1 MNCWKKI
8 RNLLNRKAFD
18 RDLQEEMRIHR
29 EMAEEKLNRLGA
41 SKEEAHYIAMRAF
54 GNPTLAQEASRL
66 HWTFFFESF
75 FQDIGFAIR
84 TLRKSPSFAAV
95 AVLTLALGIG
105 TNTAIFSVINGV
117 LLSPLPYKDSQQIV
131 IMKENESLPNVIDIQ
146 RQANA
151 FSVGGAINSQPMDYT
166 NGPEPLQIRVAFIN
180 SGFFETLG
188 IAPTLGRIFSEAE
201 DVRGGPRL
209 AVVSYAFWQSH
220 LGGDPQALGRPILL
234 GGNSYAVIGVMPETF
249 VSPREHADVFISLWV
264 ADPKSA
270 VDRDVHDLH
279 TYWRLKGGV
288 SVEQAQAD
296 IATIHNSLAEQF
308 PAEEKERR
316 IELIPLRE
324 SLVGD
329 VRPALLVLFGAVEL
343 VLLIACA
350 NFASLLIA
358 RGFARRHEMLIRAA
372 LGAGH
377 GRLIR
382 KLLTESTLLSF
393 SGGAV
398 GLLFAHW
405 GTRMLLALTPEEL
418 RWLNGTHMDS
428 RVLLFALAVSI
439 LTGVIFGMAPAL
451 LAARTDV
458 AAALNEGGRSKTG
471 STAGHRIRRILV
483 TTEVAFALVLLVG
496 AGLLIKGFS
505 RLRSVNPGFNPTGV
519 MTMYL
524 QLPDTRYA
532 EIPKRTQ
539 FRRELLA
546 RLNSLPGVQAGMISD
561 IPLGGNYVGYSFV
574 IDGRPPI
581 PEGNEPKVQTLSVMG
596 DYFRVMQIPL
606 RTGRDFTEM
615 DREGQPL
622 VAIANEEFVKEFL
635 QGHNPVGSRIR
646 WARDSGPPRW
656 ITIVGVV
663 GDVKHSGLDQLTDPA
678 VYTPFPQADEAWKRW
693 MTLAIRKDNSFSGL
707 VEQVKA
713 QVWSI
718 DGQIPVSDVQ
728 TMEQRMAVSF
738 AQQRFY
744 MLLLGAFASLA
755 AILAGIGIYGVVAY
769 TAGQSTHEIGIRMA
783 LGGQR
788 RDVLRLIMAEAAK
801 LTSAG
806 ILIGVVGAL
815 AVTRVMAG
823 LLFQVNPDDP
833 AILAV
838 VAILLA
844 LVALV
849 ACYIPARRATQVD
862 PVVALKYE

>member
-1 MNCWKKI
+1 
-8 RNLLNRKAFD
+8 
-18 RDLQEEMRIHR
+18 
-29 EMAEEKLNRLGA
+29 
-41 SKEEAHYIAMRAF
+41 
-54 GNPTLAQEASRL
+54 
-66 HWTFFFESF
+66 
-75 FQDIGFAIR
+75 
-84 TLRKSPSFAAV
+84 
-95 AVLTLALGIG
+95 
-105 TNTAIFSVINGV
+105 
-117 LLSPLPYKDSQQIV
+117 
-131 IMKENESLPNVIDIQ
+131 
-146 RQANA
+146 
-151 FSVGGAINSQPMDYT
+151 
-166 NGPEPLQIRVAFIN
+166 
-180 SGFFETLG
+180 
-188 IAPTLGRIFSEAE
+188 
-201 DVRGGPRL
+201 
-209 AVVSYAFWQSH
+209 VVSYPFWQSH
-220 LGGDPQALGRPILL
+220 LGGDPHAVGRPILL

-249 VSPREHADVFISLWV
+249 ICPREHADVFISLWV
-264 ADPKSA
+264 ADPNTA
-270 VDRDVHDLH
+270 VDRDVHFLH

-288 SVEQAQAD
+288 SLEQAQAD
-296 IATIHNSLAEQF
+296 IATIHNSLAERF

-316 IELIPLRE
+316 MQLIPLRE

-329 VRPALLVLFGAVEL
+329 VRPALLVLFGAVGL

-358 RGFARRHEMLIRAA
+358 RGFARRQEMLIRAA

-405 GTRMLLALTPEEL
+405 GTRMLLVLTPAEL
-418 RWLNGTHMDS
+418 RWLNGIQMDS
-428 RVLLFALAVSI
+428 RVLLFALGVSI
-439 LTGVIFGMAPAL
+439 LTGVIFGIAPAL

-458 AAALNEGGRSKTG
+458 AAALNEGGRSKTA
-471 STAGHRIRRILV
+471 SAAGHRIRKILV
-483 TTEVAFALVLLVG
+483 TTEVAFALMLVVG
-496 AGLLIKGFS
+496 AGLLMKGFS
-505 RLRSVNPGFNPTGV
+505 HLRSMNPGFNPTGV

-524 QLPDTRYA
+524 QLPTTRYA
-532 EIPKRTQ
+532 EIPKQTR

-546 RLNSLPGVQAGMISD
+546 RLNSLPGVRIGMITD
-561 IPLGGNYVGYSFV
+561 IPLGGNYVEYDFV
-574 IDGRPPI
+574 IDGRAPI
-581 PEGNEPKVQTLSVMG
+581 PEGEEPKVQTLSVMG

-606 RTGRDFTEM
+606 RAGRDFTGM

-622 VAIANEEFVKEFL
+622 VAIANEEFVRQFFPG
-635 QGHNPVGSRIR
+635 QNPVGSRIR
-646 WARDSGPPRW
+646 WARDTGPPRW

-663 GDVKHSGLDQLTDPA
+663 GDVKHSGLNQPTDPA

-693 MTLAIRKDNSFSGL
+693 MTLTIRTDNSFSGL

-713 QVWSI
+713 QVWSV

-755 AILAGIGIYGVVAY
+755 AILAGVGIYGVVAY
-769 TAGQSTHEIGIRMA
+769 TASQSTHEIGIRMA

-806 ILIGVVGAL
+806 ILIGIVGAL
-815 AVTRVMAG
+815 ALTRAMAS
-823 LLFQVNPDDP
+823 LLFEVKPGDP
-833 AILAV
+833 VILAAGATV
-838 VAILLA
+838 LA

-849 ACYIPARRATQVD
+849 ACYIPARRAAQGD
-862 PVVALKYE
+862 PMVALRYE

>member
-1 MNCWKKI
+1 MKLWKRI
-8 RNLLNRKAFD
+8 RYLLNREAFD

-29 EMAEEKLNRLGA
+29 EMAEEKLNQLGTP
-41 SKEEAHYIAMRAF
+41 KEEAHYAAMRAF
-54 GNPTLAQEASRL
+54 GNATMAQEASRL
-66 HWTFFFESF
+66 EWAFFFESLVK
-75 FQDIGFAIR
+75 DICFGVR
-84 TLRKSPSFAAV
+84 MLRKSPGFSAV

-105 TNTAIFSVINGV
+105 ANTAIFSVINGV
-117 LLSPLPYKDSQQIV
+117 LLSPLPYKSPQKIV
-131 IMKENESLPNVIDIQ
+131 VMKENESLPNVMDIQ
-146 RQANA
+146 RQASA
-151 FSVGGAINSQPMDYT
+151 FSLGGAINAQPIDYT
-166 NGPEPLQIRVAFIN
+166 NGPEPLQIRVGLVN

-188 IAPTLGRIFSEAE
+188 IAPTMGRIFSEAE

-209 AVVSYAFWQSH
+209 AVVSYPFWQSH
-220 LGGDPQALGRPILL
+220 LGGDPHAVGRPILL

-249 VSPREHADVFISLWV
+249 ICPREHADVFISLWV
-264 ADPKSA
+264 ADPNTA
-270 VDRDVHDLH
+270 VDRDVHFLH

-288 SVEQAQAD
+288 SLEQAQAD
-296 IATIHNSLAEQF
+296 IATIHNSLAERF

-316 IELIPLRE
+316 MQLIPLRE

-329 VRPALLVLFGAVEL
+329 VRPALLVLFGAVGL

-358 RGFARRHEMLIRAA
+358 RGFARRQEMLIRAA

-405 GTRMLLALTPEEL
+405 GTRMLLVLTPAEL
-418 RWLNGTHMDS
+418 RWLNGIQMDS

-439 LTGVIFGMAPAL
+439 LTGVIFGIAPAL

-458 AAALNEGGRSKTG
+458 AAALNEGGRSKTA
-471 STAGHRIRRILV
+471 SAAGHRIRKILV
-483 TTEVAFALVLLVG
+483 TTEVAFALMLVVG
-496 AGLLIKGFS
+496 AGLLMKGFS
-505 RLRSVNPGFNPTGV
+505 HLRSMNPGFNPTGV

-524 QLPDTRYA
+524 QLPTTRYA
-532 EIPKRTQ
+532 EIPKQTR

-546 RLNSLPGVQAGMISD
+546 RLNSLPGVRIGMITD
-561 IPLGGNYVGYSFV
+561 IPLGGNYVEYDFV
-574 IDGRPPI
+574 IDGRAPI
-581 PEGNEPKVQTLSVMG
+581 PEGEEPKVQTLSVMG

-606 RTGRDFTEM
+606 RAGRDFTGM

-622 VAIANEEFVKEFL
+622 VAIANEEFVRQFFPG
-635 QGHNPVGSRIR
+635 QNPVGSRIR
-646 WARDSGPPRW
+646 WARDTGPPRW

-663 GDVKHSGLDQLTDPA
+663 GDVKHSGLNQPTDPA

-693 MTLAIRKDNSFSGL
+693 MTLTIRTDNSFSGL

-713 QVWSI
+713 QVWSV

-755 AILAGIGIYGVVAY
+755 AILAGVGIYGVVAY

-806 ILIGVVGAL
+806 ILIGIVGAL
-815 AVTRVMAG
+815 ALTRAMAS
-823 LLFQVNPDDP
+823 LLFEVKPGDP
-833 AILAV
+833 VILAAGATV
-838 VAILLA
+838 LA

-849 ACYIPARRATQVD
+849 ACYIPARRAAQGD
-862 PVVALKYE
+862 PMVALRYE